1 MNDTVIDKKSSGLL
15 GKLGKKLAL
24 SGLLAGK
31 KTINDNLL
39 EELETL
45 FLTADVGLELTQD
58 IIDAV
63 QQGVARKSLA
73 DSTAVYDFIKQYLL
87 DLLTPCV
94 KPLTVATTKENMP
107 FVIMTVGVNGVGKTT
122 TVGKLSSLLG
132 QQGLSVMLAAGDTF
146 RAAAVEQL
154 QKWGERNNIP
164 VIAQATG
171 SDAASVVHDAMQS
184 ATAKSIDVL
193 MVDTAGRQHSSTD
206 LMQELVKI
214 RRVINKVDENAPHE
228 VLLVLDAGTGQNALM
243 QLEHFN
249 KAVNVTGII
258 ITKLDGTAKAGIVLA
273 IAKKTGMPIWYIGVG
288 EGVEDLR
295 PFDASEFIDA
305 LLES

>member
-1 MNDTVIDKKSSGLL
+1 MANTVIAKKSVGLL

-31 KTINDNLL
+31 KAIDEALL

-45 FLTADVGLELTQD
+45 FLTADVGIELTQD
-58 IIDAV
+58 ILNAV
-63 QQGVARKSLA
+63 KQGVAKKSLT
-73 DSTAVYDFIKQYLL
+73 DSAAVYDFIKHYLL
-87 DLLTPCV
+87 ELLKPCV
-94 KPLTVATTKENMP
+94 KPLDIKKQDAP

-122 TVGKLSSLLG
+122 TIGKLSSKLA
-132 QQGLSVMLAAGDTF
+132 QEGLSVMLAAGDTF

-154 QKWGERNNIP
+154 QIWGERNKIP
-164 VIAQATG
+164 VISQATG

-184 ATAKSIDVL
+184 ANAKTINVL
-193 MVDTAGRQHSSTD
+193 MVDTAGRQHTSTD

-214 RRVINKVDENAPHE
+214 RRVINKIDEKAPHE

-258 ITKLDGTAKAGIVLA
+258 ITKLDGTAKAGTVLA
-273 IAKKTGMPIWYIGVG
+273 IAKKTGLPIWYIGVG

-295 PFDASEFIDA
+295 PFDANEYIDA
-305 LLES
+305 LLEN